1 MGSGGSKSPK
11 IDPRALDMAENAEF
25 RPYTLTQGT
34 GSTQWDEETNSFTTD
49 FNPTLT
55 SLQEQGYGGVGDL
68 MGQIGDSYGRE
79 AAQFGFDTGDTASR
93 TQDIF
98 SQQSAL
104 LQPEFAQQR
113 SQLKNDLFG
122 SGRMGLMIAGDATGA
137 GGAGMV
143 NPDAYGLGRAQSQT
157 LANLAVGSRE
167 QALGEQQQQFDMQ
180 AGMFGANQEQI
191 QQRSNNLLSGATGML
206 GFGETMADR
215 EAALMSLGL
224 QGEQSR
230 GAASASGASG
240 MAANMQQP
248 QQKSNLL
255 GSVIQG
261 AATVGAGYLM
271 GPMSD
276 INLKENITKIGQYA
290 SGLNI
295 YTWTWN
301 SKGKEIADPL
311 QPTVGVMAQEAMLVF
326 PEAVSKGTDGFL
338 RVNYGA
344 IH

>member
-1 MGSGGSKSPK
+1 MSKGGQKAAR
-11 IDPRALDMAENAEF
+11 IDPRALKMAENAEF
-25 RPYTLTQGT
+25 KAYNLTQGT
-34 GSTQWDEETNSFTTD
+34 GSTTWDEETNSFTTD
-49 FNPTLT
+49 MNPTLT
-55 SLQEQGYGGVGDL
+55 GIQDQGYAGVGDL
-68 MGQIGDSYGRE
+68 LGKMGESYGRD

-122 SGRMGLMIAGDATGA
+122 SGRMGLMIAGDASGA
-137 GGAGMV
+137 GAGGMV

-167 QALGEQQQQFDMQ
+167 QALGEQQQQYNME
-180 AGMFGANQEQI
+180 AGMFGVNQAQE
-191 QQRSNNLLSGATGML
+191 QQRSQNLLAGSTGML
-206 GFGETMADR
+206 GFGEAMADR
-215 EAALMSLGL
+215 EASLMTLGL

-240 MAANMQQP
+240 MAANMQKP
-248 QQKSNLL
+248 EQKPNIL
-255 GSVIQG
+255 GSLISG
-261 AATVGAGYLM
+261 AATVGTGM
-271 GPMSD
+271 MMMSSD

-290 SGLNI
+290 SGLNM

-344 IH
+344 IK

>member
-1 MGSGGSKSPK
+1 MSKGGQKAAK
-11 IDPRALDMAENAEF
+11 IDPRALKMAENAEF
-25 RPYTLTQGT
+25 KAYNLTQGT
-34 GSTQWDEETNSFTTD
+34 GSTTWDEETNSFTTD
-49 FNPTLT
+49 MNPTLT
-55 SLQEQGYGGVGDL
+55 GIQNQGYAGVGDL
-68 MGQIGDSYGRE
+68 LGKMGESYGRD

-122 SGRMGLMIAGDATGA
+122 SGRMGLMIAGDASGA
-137 GGAGMV
+137 GAGGMV

-167 QALGEQQQQFDMQ
+167 QALGEQQQQYNME
-180 AGMFGANQEQI
+180 AGMFGVNQAQE
-191 QQRSNNLLSGATGML
+191 QQRSQNLLAGSTGML
-206 GFGETMADR
+206 GFGEAMADR
-215 EAALMSLGL
+215 EASLMSLGL

-230 GAASASGASG
+230 GAASASAAGG
-240 MAANMQQP
+240 MAANMQKP
-248 QQKSNLL
+248 EQKPNIL
-255 GSVIQG
+255 GSLISG
-261 AATVGAGYLM
+261 AATVGTGM
-271 GPMSD
+271 MMMSD

-290 SGLNI
+290 SGLNM

-344 IH
+344 IK

>member
-1 MGSGGSKSPK
+1 MSKGGQKAAK
-11 IDPRALDMAENAEF
+11 IDPRALKMAENAEF
-25 RPYTLTQGT
+25 KAYNLTQGT
-34 GSTQWDEETNSFTTD
+34 GSTTWDEETNSFTTD
-49 FNPTLT
+49 MNPTLT
-55 SLQEQGYGGVGDL
+55 GIQNQGYAGVGDL
-68 MGQIGDSYGRE
+68 MGQMGESYGRD

-122 SGRMGLMIAGDATGA
+122 SGRMGLMIAGDASGA
-137 GGAGMV
+137 GAGGMV

-167 QALGEQQQQFDMQ
+167 QALGEQQQQYNME
-180 AGMFGANQEQI
+180 AGMFGVNQAQE
-191 QQRSNNLLSGATGML
+191 QQRSQNLLAGSTGML
-206 GFGETMADR
+206 GFGEAMADR
-215 EAALMSLGL
+215 EASLMSLGL

-230 GAASASGASG
+230 GAASASAAGG
-240 MAANMQQP
+240 MAANMQKP
-248 QQKSNLL
+248 EQKPNIL
-255 GSVIQG
+255 GSLISG
-261 AATVGAGYLM
+261 AATVGTGM
-271 GPMSD
+271 MMMSD

-290 SGLNI
+290 SGLNM

-344 IH
+344 IK

>member
-1 MGSGGSKSPK
+1 MSKGGQKAAK
-11 IDPRALDMAENAEF
+11 IDPRALKMAENAEF
-25 RPYTLTQGT
+25 KAYNLTQGT
-34 GSTQWDEETNSFTTD
+34 GSTTWDEETNSFTTD
-49 FNPTLT
+49 MNPTLT
-55 SLQEQGYGGVGDL
+55 GIQNQGYAGVGDL
-68 MGQIGDSYGRE
+68 LGKMGESYGRD

-98 SQQSAL
+98 KQQSAL

-122 SGRMGLMIAGDATGA
+122 SGRMGLMIAGDASGA
-137 GGAGMV
+137 GAGGMV

-167 QALGEQQQQFDMQ
+167 QALGEQQQQYNME
-180 AGMFGANQEQI
+180 AGMFGVNQAQE
-191 QQRSNNLLSGATGML
+191 QQRSQNLLAGSTGML
-206 GFGETMADR
+206 GFGEAMADR
-215 EAALMSLGL
+215 EASLMSLGL

-230 GAASASGASG
+230 GAASASAAGG
-240 MAANMQQP
+240 MAANMQKP
-248 QQKSNLL
+248 EQKPNIL
-255 GSVIQG
+255 GSLISG
-261 AATVGAGYLM
+261 AATVGTGM
-271 GPMSD
+271 MMMSD

-290 SGLNI
+290 SGLNM

-344 IH
+344 IK

>member
-1 MGSGGSKSPK
+1 MSKGGQKAAK
-11 IDPRALDMAENAEF
+11 IDPRALKMAENAEF
-25 RPYTLTQGT
+25 KAYNLTQGT
-34 GSTQWDEETNSFTTD
+34 GSTTWDEETNSFTTD
-49 FNPTLT
+49 MNPTLT
-55 SLQEQGYGGVGDL
+55 GIQNQGYAGVGDL
-68 MGQIGDSYGRE
+68 LGKMGESYGRD

-98 SQQSAL
+98 KQQSAL

-122 SGRMGLMIAGDATGA
+122 SGRMGLMIAGDASGA
-137 GGAGMV
+137 GAGGMV

-167 QALGEQQQQFDMQ
+167 QALGEQQQQYNME
-180 AGMFGANQEQI
+180 AGMFGVNQAQE
-191 QQRSNNLLSGATGML
+191 QQRSQNLLAGSTGML
-206 GFGETMADR
+206 GFGEAMADR
-215 EAALMSLGL
+215 EASLMSLGL

-230 GAASASGASG
+230 GAASASAAGG
-240 MAANMQQP
+240 MAANMQKP
-248 QQKSNLL
+248 EQKPNIL
-255 GSVIQG
+255 GSLISG
-261 AATVGAGYLM
+261 AATVGTGM
-271 GPMSD
+271 MMMSD

-301 SKGKEIADPL
+301 SKGKELADPL

-344 IH
+344 IK

>member
-1 MGSGGSKSPK
+1 MSKGGQKAAR
-11 IDPRALDMAENAEF
+11 IDPRALKMAENAEF
-25 RPYTLTQGT
+25 KAYNLTQGT
-34 GSTQWDEETNSFTTD
+34 GSTTWDEETNSFTTD
-49 FNPTLT
+49 MNPTLT
-55 SLQEQGYGGVGDL
+55 GIQNQGYAGVGDL
-68 MGQIGDSYGRE
+68 MGQMGESYARE

-104 LQPEFAQQR
+104 LEPEFAQQR
-113 SQLKNDLFG
+113 NQLQNDLFG
-122 SGRMGLMIAGDATGA
+122 SGRMGLMIAGDASGA
-137 GGAGMV
+137 GAGGMV

-167 QALGEQQQQFDMQ
+167 QALGEQQQQFDME
-180 AGMFGANQEQI
+180 AGMFGANQEQL
-191 QQRSNNLLSGATGML
+191 QQRSNNLLQGATGML
-206 GFGETMADR
+206 GFGEAIADR
-215 EAALMSLGL
+215 EASLMSLGL

-230 GAASASGASG
+230 GAASASAAGG
-240 MAANMQQP
+240 MAANMQKP
-248 QQKSNLL
+248 EQKPNIL
-255 GSVIQG
+255 GALISG
-261 AATVGAGYLM
+261 AAVA
-271 GPMSD
+271 MSD
-276 INLKENITKIGQYA
+276 INLKENITKVGQYA

-301 SKGKEIADPL
+301 SKGKELADPL

-344 IH
+344 IK

>member
-1 MGSGGSKSPK
+1 MSKGGQKAAR
-11 IDPRALDMAENAEF
+11 IDPRALKMAENAEF
-25 RPYTLTQGT
+25 KAYNLTQGT
-34 GSTQWDEETNSFTTD
+34 GSTTWDEETNSFTTD
-49 FNPTLT
+49 MNPTLT
-55 SLQEQGYGGVGDL
+55 GIQNQGYAGVGGL
-68 MGQIGDSYGRE
+68 MEQMGESYGRD

-98 SQQSAL
+98 NQQSAL

-122 SGRMGLMIAGDATGA
+122 SGRMGLMIAGDAAGA
-137 GGAGMV
+137 GAGGMV

-167 QALGEQQQQFDMQ
+167 QALGEQQQQFDME
-180 AGMFGANQEQI
+180 AGMFGANQEQL
-191 QQRSNNLLSGATGML
+191 QQQSTNLLQGATGML
-206 GFGETMADR
+206 GFGEAISDR
-215 EAALMSLGL
+215 EASLMSLGL

-230 GAASASGASG
+230 GAASASAAGG
-240 MAANMQQP
+240 MAANMQKP
-248 QQKSNLL
+248 EQKPNIL
-255 GSVIQG
+255 GALISG
-261 AATVGAGYLM
+261 AAVA
-271 GPMSD
+271 MSD
-276 INLKENITKIGQYA
+276 INLKENITKVGQYA

-301 SKGKEIADPL
+301 SKGKELADPL

-344 IH
+344 IK

>member
-1 MGSGGSKSPK
+1 MSKGGQKSAK
-11 IDPRALDMAENAEF
+11 IDPRALKMAENAEF
-25 RPYTLTQGT
+25 KQYSLTQGT
-34 GSTQWDEETNSFTTD
+34 GSTTWDPETNSFTTD
-49 FNPTLT
+49 MNPALT
-55 SLQEQGYGGVGDL
+55 GIQDQGYGGVGDL

-122 SGRMGLMIAGDATGA
+122 SGRMGLMIAGDASGA
-137 GGAGMV
+137 GSGSMV
-143 NPDAYGLGRAQSQT
+143 NPDAYGLGRSQSQT

-167 QALGEQQQQFDMQ
+167 QALGEQQQQFDMES
-180 AGMFGANQEQI
+180 GMFGANQEQI
-191 QQRSNNLLSGATGML
+191 QQRSTNLLQGGVGML
-206 GFGETMADR
+206 GFGEAMADR
-215 EAALMSLGL
+215 EASLMSLGL
-224 QGEQSR
+224 QAEQSR
-230 GAASASGASG
+230 GAGSAAGAGG
-240 MAANMQQP
+240 MAANMQKP
-248 QQKSNLL
+248 EQKPNIL
-255 GSVIQG
+255 GSLISG
-261 AATVGAGYLM
+261 AAVA
-271 GPMSD
+271 MSD
-276 INLKENITKIGQYA
+276 IKLKENITKIGQYA
-290 SGLNI
+290 SGLNM

-326 PEAVSKGTDGFL
+326 PEAVLKGTDGFL

-344 IH
+344 IK

>member
-1 MGSGGSKSPK
+1 MSKGGQKAAR
-11 IDPRALDMAENAEF
+11 IDPRALKMAENAEF
-25 RPYTLTQGT
+25 KAYNLTQGT
-34 GSTQWDEETNSFTTD
+34 GSTTWDEETNSFTTD
-49 FNPTLT
+49 MNPTLT
-55 SLQEQGYGGVGDL
+55 GIQNQGYAGVGDL
-68 MGQIGDSYGRE
+68 LGKMGESYGRD

-122 SGRMGLMIAGDATGA
+122 SGRMGLMIAGDASGA
-137 GGAGMV
+137 GAGGMV

-167 QALGEQQQQFDMQ
+167 QALGEQQQQYNME
-180 AGMFGANQEQI
+180 AGMFGVNQAQE
-191 QQRSNNLLSGATGML
+191 QQRSQNLLAGSTGML
-206 GFGETMADR
+206 GFGEAMADR
-215 EAALMSLGL
+215 EASLMSLGL

-230 GAASASGASG
+230 GAASASAAGG
-240 MAANMQQP
+240 MAANMQKP
-248 QQKSNLL
+248 EQKPNIL
-255 GSVIQG
+255 GSLISG
-261 AATVGAGYLM
+261 AATVGTGM
-271 GPMSD
+271 MMMSD

-301 SKGKEIADPL
+301 SKGKELADPL

-344 IH
+344 IK

>member
-1 MGSGGSKSPK
+1 MSKGGQKAAK
-11 IDPRALDMAENAEF
+11 IDPRALKMAENAEF
-25 RPYTLTQGT
+25 KAYNLTQGT
-34 GSTQWDEETNSFTTD
+34 GSTTWDEETNSFTTD
-49 FNPTLT
+49 MNPTLT
-55 SLQEQGYGGVGDL
+55 GIQNQGYAGVGDL
-68 MGQIGDSYGRE
+68 LGKMGESYGRD

-98 SQQSAL
+98 KQQSAL

-122 SGRMGLMIAGDATGA
+122 SGRMGLMIAGDASGA
-137 GGAGMV
+137 GAGGMV

-167 QALGEQQQQFDMQ
+167 QALGEQQQQFDME
-180 AGMFGANQEQI
+180 AGMFGANQEQL
-191 QQRSNNLLSGATGML
+191 QQQSTNLLQGATGML
-206 GFGETMADR
+206 GFGEAMADR
-215 EAALMSLGL
+215 EASLMTLGL

-240 MAANMQQP
+240 MAANMQKP
-248 QQKSNLL
+248 EQKPNIL
-255 GSVIQG
+255 GALISG
-261 AATVGAGYLM
+261 AAVA
-271 GPMSD
+271 MSD
-276 INLKENITKIGQYA
+276 INLKENITKVGQYA

-301 SKGKEIADPL
+301 SKGKELADPL

-344 IH
+344 IK

>member
-1 MGSGGSKSPK
+1 MSKGGQKAAR
-11 IDPRALDMAENAEF
+11 IDPRALKMAENAEF
-25 RPYTLTQGT
+25 KAYNLTQGT
-34 GSTQWDEETNSFTTD
+34 GSTTWDEETNSFTTD
-49 FNPTLT
+49 MNPTLT
-55 SLQEQGYGGVGDL
+55 GIQNQGYAGVGDL
-68 MGQIGDSYGRE
+68 MGQMGESYARE

-104 LQPEFAQQR
+104 LEPEFAQQR
-113 SQLKNDLFG
+113 NQLQNDLFG
-122 SGRMGLMIAGDATGA
+122 SGRMGLMIAGDAAGA
-137 GGAGMV
+137 GAGGMV

-167 QALGEQQQQFDMQ
+167 QALGEQQQQFDME
-180 AGMFGANQEQI
+180 AGMFGANQEQL
-191 QQRSNNLLSGATGML
+191 QQRSNNLLQGATGML
-206 GFGETMADR
+206 GFGEAIADR
-215 EAALMSLGL
+215 EASLMSLGL

-230 GAASASGASG
+230 GAASASAAGG
-240 MAANMQQP
+240 MAANMQKP
-248 QQKSNLL
+248 EQKPNIL
-255 GSVIQG
+255 GALISG
-261 AATVGAGYLM
+261 AAVA
-271 GPMSD
+271 MSD
-276 INLKENITKIGQYA
+276 INLKENITKVGQYA

-301 SKGKEIADPL
+301 SKGKELADPL

-344 IH
+344 IK

>member
-1 MGSGGSKSPK
+1 MSKGGQKAAK
-11 IDPRALDMAENAEF
+11 IDPRALKMAENAEF
-25 RPYTLTQGT
+25 KAYNLTQGT
-34 GSTQWDEETNSFTTD
+34 GSTTWDEETNSFTTD
-49 FNPTLT
+49 MNPTLT
-55 SLQEQGYGGVGDL
+55 GIQNQGYAGVGDL
-68 MGQIGDSYGRE
+68 LGKMGESYGRD

-122 SGRMGLMIAGDATGA
+122 SGRMGLMIAGDASGA
-137 GGAGMV
+137 GAGGMV

-167 QALGEQQQQFDMQ
+167 QALGEQQQQYNME
-180 AGMFGANQEQI
+180 AGMFGVNQAQE
-191 QQRSNNLLSGATGML
+191 QQRSQNLLAGSTGML
-206 GFGETMADR
+206 GFGEAMADR
-215 EAALMSLGL
+215 EASLMSLGL

-230 GAASASGASG
+230 GAASASAAGG
-240 MAANMQQP
+240 MAANMQKP
-248 QQKSNLL
+248 EQKPNIL
-255 GSVIQG
+255 GSLISG
-261 AATVGAGYLM
+261 AATVGTGM
-271 GPMSD
+271 MMMSD

-301 SKGKEIADPL
+301 SKGKELADPL

-344 IH
+344 IK

>member
-1 MGSGGSKSPK
+1 MGSGGSSRQK
-11 IDPRALDMAENAEF
+11 IDPRMLAIAEDAQF
-25 RPYTLTQGT
+25 KPYTLTQGT

-49 FNPTLT
+49 FNPTL
-55 SLQEQGYGGVGDL
+55 SALQEQGYGGVGDL
-68 MGQIGDSYGRE
+68 MGQISDSYGRE

-93 TQDIF
+93 TQNIF

-113 SQLKNDLFG
+113 NQLQNDLFG
-122 SGRMGLMIAGDATGA
+122 SGRMGLMIAGDASGA
-137 GGAGMV
+137 GAGGMV

-167 QALGEQQQQFDMQ
+167 QALGEQQQQFDME
-180 AGMFGANQEQI
+180 AGMFGANQEQL
-191 QQRSNNLLSGATGML
+191 QQQSTNLLQGATGML
-206 GFGETMADR
+206 GFGEAMADR
-215 EAALMSLGL
+215 EASLMTLGL

-240 MAANMQQP
+240 MAANMQKP
-248 QQKSNLL
+248 EQKPNIL
-255 GSVIQG
+255 GALISG
-261 AATVGAGYLM
+261 AAVA
-271 GPMSD
+271 MSD
-276 INLKENITKIGQYA
+276 INLKENITKVGQYA

-301 SKGKEIADPL
+301 SKGKELADPL

-344 IH
+344 IK

>member
-1 MGSGGSKSPK
+1 MSKGGSKAAK
-11 IDPRALDMAENAEF
+11 IDPRALKMAENAEF
-25 RPYTLTQGT
+25 KAYNLTQGT
-34 GSTQWDEETNSFTTD
+34 GRTTWDQETNTFTTD
-49 FNPTLT
+49 MNPTLT
-55 SLQEQGYGGVGDL
+55 GIQDQGYGGVGDL
-68 MGQIGDSYGRE
+68 MGQMGDSYGRE

-98 SQQSAL
+98 KQQSAL

-122 SGRMGLMIAGDATGA
+122 SGRMGLMIAGDASGA
-137 GGAGMV
+137 GAGGMV

-167 QALGEQQQQFDMQ
+167 QALGEQQQQFDME

-191 QQRSNNLLSGATGML
+191 QQRSNNLLQGATGML
-206 GFGETMADR
+206 GFGETIADR
-215 EAALMSLGL
+215 EASLMSLGL

-255 GSVIQG
+255 GSLIQG
-261 AATVGAGYLM
+261 AATVGAGYFM
-271 GPMSD
+271 GPASD

-301 SKGKEIADPL
+301 SKGKEVADPL

-326 PEAVSKGTDGFL
+326 PEAVSKGADGFL

-344 IH
+344 IK

>member
-1 MGSGGSKSPK
+1 MSKGGQKAAR
-11 IDPRALDMAENAEF
+11 IDPRALKMAENAEF
-25 RPYTLTQGT
+25 KAYNLTQGT
-34 GSTQWDEETNSFTTD
+34 GSTTWDPETNSFTTD
-49 FNPTLT
+49 MNPTLT
-55 SLQEQGYGGVGDL
+55 GIQNQGYAGVGDL
-68 MGQIGDSYGRE
+68 LGKMGESYGRD

-122 SGRMGLMIAGDATGA
+122 SGRMGLMIAGDASGA
-137 GGAGMV
+137 GAGGMV

-167 QALGEQQQQFDMQ
+167 QALGEQQQQYNME
-180 AGMFGANQEQI
+180 AGMFGVNQAQE
-191 QQRSNNLLSGATGML
+191 QQRSQNLLAGSTGML
-206 GFGETMADR
+206 GFGEAMADR
-215 EAALMSLGL
+215 EASLMSLGL

-230 GAASASGASG
+230 GAASASAAGG
-240 MAANMQQP
+240 MAANMQKP
-248 QQKSNLL
+248 EQKPNIL
-255 GSVIQG
+255 GSLISG
-261 AATVGAGYLM
+261 AATVGTGM
-271 GPMSD
+271 MMMSD

-290 SGLNI
+290 SGLNM

-344 IH
+344 IK

>member
-1 MGSGGSKSPK
+1 MSKGGQKAAR
-11 IDPRALDMAENAEF
+11 IDPRALKMAENAEF
-25 RPYTLTQGT
+25 KAYNLTQGT
-34 GSTQWDEETNSFTTD
+34 GSTTWDEETNSFTTD
-49 FNPTLT
+49 MNPTLT
-55 SLQEQGYGGVGDL
+55 GIQNQGYAGVGDL
-68 MGQIGDSYGRE
+68 MGQMGESYARE

-122 SGRMGLMIAGDATGA
+122 SGRMGLMIAGDAAGA
-137 GGAGMV
+137 GAGGMV

-167 QALGEQQQQFDMQ
+167 QALGEQQQQFDME
-180 AGMFGANQEQI
+180 AGMFGANQEQL
-191 QQRSNNLLSGATGML
+191 QQRSNNLLQGATGML
-206 GFGETMADR
+206 GFGEAIADR
-215 EAALMSLGL
+215 EASLMSLGL

-230 GAASASGASG
+230 GAASASAAGG
-240 MAANMQQP
+240 MAANMQKP
-248 QQKSNLL
+248 EQKPNIL
-255 GSVIQG
+255 GSLISG
-261 AATVGAGYLM
+261 AAMA
-271 GPMSD
+271 MSD
-276 INLKENITKIGQYA
+276 INLKENITKVGQYA

-301 SKGKEIADPL
+301 SKGKELADPL

-326 PEAVSKGTDGFL
+326 PEAVSKGADGFL

-344 IH
+344 IK